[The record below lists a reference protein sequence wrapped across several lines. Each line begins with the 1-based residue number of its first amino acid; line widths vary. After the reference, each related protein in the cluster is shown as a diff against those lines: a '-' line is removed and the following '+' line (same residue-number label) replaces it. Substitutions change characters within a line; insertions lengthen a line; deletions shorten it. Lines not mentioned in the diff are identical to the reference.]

1 MENKVG
7 AFKWEIAVITN
18 VHFLHSTKKMCWEN
32 WIYCSTFYKKNLT
45 DITSNYLCQRQPP
58 VVFYRKGGL
67 KNFSK
72 FTGKNVSQSQ
82 FIKKKLWHRC
92 FSVNS
97 EKLLRTTFLQDCFCY
112 ARGKEA
118 NLSSKAPYKLY
129 IL

>member
-1 MENKVG
+1 MGDCALCTFYILLKKCAG
-7 AFKWEIAVITN
+7 KTGFIAA
-18 VHFLHSTKKMCWEN
+18 HFTKKN
-32 WIYCSTFYKKNLT
+32 VT

-58 VVFYRKGGL
+58 EVFYRKGGL

-72 FTGKNVSQSQ
+72 FTGKHVSQSQ
-82 FIKKKLWHRC
+82 FIKMKFWYMC